1 VKAKPKPPHPATTI
15 NQPSLVSLRLDL
27 LPITTLQHHTGNNHH
42 YYNNES
48 RLKPTA
54 PRAAAPTTPAKMPA
68 SDYTSTVSGGLKL
81 KGGAKDSGIKKKK
94 KSSSSKKKSAP
105 ETTTATKDEGE
116 APGSEERKPAAESST
131 ALARQASVDED
142 EEQAL
147 VERRSRSSSAVP
159 TNITGTGKTEAQ
171 RRHEEIKRKRVSEV
185 LSLSGHDPWE
195 YQPAGLQYVLT
206 SFLHSSTSDSDAK
219 AEPKRTSSESRS

>member
-1 VKAKPKPPHPATTI
+1 
-15 NQPSLVSLRLDL
+15 
-27 LPITTLQHHTGNNHH
+27 
-42 YYNNES
+42 
-48 RLKPTA
+48 
-54 PRAAAPTTPAKMPA
+54 MPA

-105 ETTTATKDEGE
+105 ETTTATKNEGE

-142 EEQAL
+142 DEEQAL
-147 VERRSRSSSAVP
+147 VGRRSRSSSAVP